1 MLSRRTGSGFM
12 RRPAM
17 FNLLD
22 EFLSPGLATRRVD
35 RYTQTGLPQVFDIIQ
50 TLDEDNNSAVTHMML
65 PGITS
70 EQVDVS
76 VNSSSSMINVVVTVD
91 SEEPNEFTKQS
102 YSDHMQK
109 SFRMTSDYDVEQT
122 QVELING
129 VLTLTTPRVNKSPQS
144 VKLPIHTK

>member
-1 MLSRRTGSGFM
+1 MLSRRLNPM
-12 RRPAM
+12 RRPPM

-22 EFLSPGLATRRVD
+22 EFLTTPAVAAHRMD
-35 RYTQTGLPQVFDIIQ
+35 RYSSNGLPQVFDVIQ
-50 TLDEDNNSAVTHMML
+50 TLDEDNNSAVTYMML

-76 VNSSSSMINVVVTVD
+76 VNSSSSIINVVVTID

-109 SFRMTSDYDVEQT
+109 SYRMPSAY
-122 QVELING
+122 
-129 VLTLTTPRVNKSPQS
+129 
-144 VKLPIHTK
+144 